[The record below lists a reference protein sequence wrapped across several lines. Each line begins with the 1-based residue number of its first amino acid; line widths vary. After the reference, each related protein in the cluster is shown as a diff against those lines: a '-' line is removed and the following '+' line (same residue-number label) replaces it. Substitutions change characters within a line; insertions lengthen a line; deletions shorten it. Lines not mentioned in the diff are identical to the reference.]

1 MQQIWNPQHRPELN
15 KVHDRSGNKYLVMPC
30 CFICFV
36 LIVAPA
42 LAECQKYGM
51 VLHLHQAITRS
62 VQNGLHKQACPYSVN
77 FSMQIHFGPTLQHKV
92 LLASVYERKLK
103 YSFLRTG
110 TVLDIRKSQ
119 LLANYFTK
127 EL

>member
-1 MQQIWNPQHRPELN
+1 MEPSAQTRVEQSAGQVWKR
-15 KVHDRSGNKYLVMPC
+15 VSGDALLLYLLFC
-30 CFICFV
+30 S